1 MLAHYQDNDDSIDRR
16 LKIAER
22 ASQARSARIAGD
34 GFASQTTAGD
44 VEALDQFM
52 AAITD
57 EKLVEE
63 GRRMMTATSLRNGGF
78 QSNSPDK
85 PEYFALLN

>member
-1 MLAHYQDNDDSIDRR
+1 MLAHYQDTVDPIDRR

-22 ASQARSARIAGD
+22 TLQTRSASVAGD
-34 GFASQTTAGD
+34 GVSIRTTAGD

-57 EKLVEE
+57 KKLLEE
-63 GRRMMTATSLRNGGF
+63 RPLDDDGNKLEERSF
-78 QSNSPDK
+78 QK
-85 PEYFALLN
+85 

>member
-1 MLAHYQDNDDSIDRR
+1 MLAHYQDNVDPIDRR

-22 ASQARSARIAGD
+22 TSQTRSASVAGD
-34 GFASQTTAGD
+34 GFSIRTTAGD

-57 EKLVEE
+57 KKLLEE
-63 GRRMMTATSLRNGGF
+63 GRWMMMATSSRSEVF
-78 QSNSPDK
+78 KSSSPEK
-85 PEYFALLN
+85 PESFA

>member
-1 MLAHYQDNDDSIDRR
+1 MIDGNLCRLPERSMLAHYQDNVDPIDRR

-22 ASQARSARIAGD
+22 TSQTRSASVAGD
-34 GFASQTTAGD
+34 GFSIQTTTGD

-57 EKLVEE
+57 KKLLEE
-63 GRRMMTATSLRNGGF
+63 GPVG
-78 QSNSPDK
+78 
-85 PEYFALLN
+85 